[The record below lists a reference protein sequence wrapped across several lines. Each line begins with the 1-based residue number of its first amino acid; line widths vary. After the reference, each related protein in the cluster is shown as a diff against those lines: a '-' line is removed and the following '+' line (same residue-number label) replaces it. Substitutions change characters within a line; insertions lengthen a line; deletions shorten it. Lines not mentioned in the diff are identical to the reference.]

1 MKQKVGL
8 IVDSLQV
15 SKQFKDFIDMS
26 LTANNYEITTIIV
39 NDAKIL
45 SSGPRKKI
53 FEYIRKRGFS
63 KFLNKFFFLILCR
76 LEKKLL
82 VES

>member
-45 SSGPRKKI
+45 SSGPEKKYLNI
-53 FEYIRKRGFS
+53 FEKGF
-63 KFLNKFFFLILCR
+63 LEIL
-76 LEKKLL
+76 E
-82 VES
+82 

>member
-45 SSGPRKKI
+45 SS
-53 FEYIRKRGFS
+53 
-63 KFLNKFFFLILCR
+63 NQ
-76 LEKKLL
+76 EKKYLNIF
-82 VES
+82 

>member
-26 LTANNYEITTIIV
+26 LTLIIM
-39 NDAKIL
+39 KLQLL
-45 SSGPRKKI
+45 SLMMQRYCPRDQEKYQ
-53 FEYIRKRGFS
+53 YIQGFQ
-63 KFLNKFFFLILCR
+63 I
-76 LEKKLL
+76 
-82 VES
+82 